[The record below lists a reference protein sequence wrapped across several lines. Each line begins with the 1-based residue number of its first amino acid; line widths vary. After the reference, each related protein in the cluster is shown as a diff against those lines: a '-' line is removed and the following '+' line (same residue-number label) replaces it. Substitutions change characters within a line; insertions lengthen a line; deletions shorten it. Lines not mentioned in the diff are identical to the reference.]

1 MATSPTTPFAL
12 NVKIRAGASAEKYG
26 AGRPD
31 KSSFARNGSLTNSS
45 APLEIRHGP
54 PLRLICDRGGAPLRR
69 RADDNLI
76 LSVSGIDANGKNLA
90 TIALKRGLQETDC
103 VRKVALLFLY
113 SITLSSLIERYT
125 QTMKAYITIWF
136 LLTITSA
143 GLTQPVSM
151 VAIEDPQ
158 FDAQFAQRTIPQ
170 VTGKL
175 LHVSP
180 QEIKE
185 TSITYA
191 LVTLAGQKTK
201 TAHLAA
207 DGNFQLEL
215 DHPLPYQQIWLHVGE
230 LFYSGLYANK
240 QLHVELDIPKLKAA
254 GKEVAFKGDGV
265 RYLGEDGPLNEY
277 MNEYVLFRRADQ
289 LALSSH
295 MQQIRRSQHPVE
307 TEVLAAYTPIFDSL
321 KTIQAEYVATH
332 PSPYAWLLEN
342 DRLSEFYS
350 RICSYYWGHTIEPA
364 LFRQIK
370 EHKTYLLSNS
380 SMVFHLYLSTYFSQ
394 LPANRV
400 TVSWQEVARLPDL
413 TKSEKAAVDSLR
425 GTATLSPAPAYR
437 AQWTK
442 QLGPRMRK
450 LRQDRMIAQG
460 IHWLDSLYSP
470 ARADIM
476 KLLLN
481 TSKDIAEQKAALE
494 QILPS
499 MTTSWCKVI
508 AKKDYARTIDQ
519 IASVNSALAASGD
532 SPTAADFGRPLQ
544 QTDFGATLYKLSG
557 MSGAD
562 FLNKLKQSFVGKA
575 IVLDRWA
582 TWCAPCLQE
591 MPHSKKLQQD
601 AKDLPVV
608 FVYVCTAQ
616 GSDEGKWK
624 RKIAELNLPGIHFFI
639 DEALDAKLAQLFSF
653 TGYPGYA
660 FIDQKGIYKAGA
672 ITWLSAIKG
681 KDDLAALLK

>member
-1 MATSPTTPFAL
+1 
-12 NVKIRAGASAEKYG
+12 
-26 AGRPD
+26 
-31 KSSFARNGSLTNSS
+31 
-45 APLEIRHGP
+45 
-54 PLRLICDRGGAPLRR
+54 
-69 RADDNLI
+69 
-76 LSVSGIDANGKNLA
+76 
-90 TIALKRGLQETDC
+90 
-103 VRKVALLFLY
+103 
-113 SITLSSLIERYT
+113 
-125 QTMKAYITIWF
+125 MKASITIWV
-136 LLTITSA
+136 LLTTVVNSLAQPA
-143 GLTQPVSM
+143 GV

-180 QEIKE
+180 QEMKE
-185 TSITYA
+185 TTITYT

-207 DGNFQLEL
+207 DGSFQLEL
-215 DHPLPYQQIWLHVGE
+215 DYPLPYQQIWVHFGE
-230 LFYSGLYANK
+230 LFYTGLYANK
-240 QLHVELDIPKLKAA
+240 QLYVELDVPKLKVA
-254 GKEVAFKGDGV
+254 GKEVAFKTDGV

-277 MNEYVLFRRADQ
+277 MNEYMLFKRADQ
-289 LALSSH
+289 LALSAR
-295 MQQIRRSQHPVE
+295 MQQIRRSQHPVAN
-307 TEVLAAYTPIFDSL
+307 EVLASFNPIFDSL
-321 KTIQAEYVATH
+321 KTIQAEFVATH

-350 RICSYYWGHTIEPA
+350 QICLHYWGHPMEPA
-364 LFRQIK
+364 LFDQIK
-370 EHKTYLLSNS
+370 AHKTYLLANS
-380 SMVFHLYLSTYFSQ
+380 SMVFHLYLSGYFRQ
-394 LPANRV
+394 LLSNLV
-400 TVSWQEVARLPDL
+400 TVNWQDVARLSDL
-413 TKSEKAAVDSLR
+413 TEPEKAAIDSLR
-425 GTATLSPAPAYR
+425 STATLSPAPAHR
-437 AQWTK
+437 DQWNE

-460 IHWLDSLYSP
+460 IRWLDSLYSP

-476 KLLLN
+476 KLNLN

-508 AKKDYARTIDQ
+508 AKKEYARTIDQ
-519 IASVNSALAASGD
+519 IASVNKALAGSGN

-544 QTDFGATLYKLSG
+544 QTDFGATLYKLSD

-591 MPHSKKLQQD
+591 MPHSKKLQQE
-601 AKDLPVV
+601 AKDLSVV

-624 RKIAELNLPGIHFFI
+624 RKIAELELPGIHFFI
-639 DEALDAKLAQLFSF
+639 DEALDAKLGQLFSF
-653 TGYPGYA
+653 SGYPGYA
-660 FIDQKGIYKAGA
+660 FIDQKGVYKPGA
-672 ITWLSAIKG
+672 ITRLSAIKG

>member
-1 MATSPTTPFAL
+1 M
-12 NVKIRAGASAEKYG
+12 
-26 AGRPD
+26 
-31 KSSFARNGSLTNSS
+31 
-45 APLEIRHGP
+45 
-54 PLRLICDRGGAPLRR
+54 
-69 RADDNLI
+69 
-76 LSVSGIDANGKNLA
+76 
-90 TIALKRGLQETDC
+90 DC
-103 VRKVALLFLY
+103 VLRVAMIFLNL
-113 SITLSSLIERYT
+113 TALSSLIELYAK
-125 QTMKAYITIWF
+125 TMKAYITIWF
-136 LLTITSA
+136 ILTISSA
-143 GLTQPVSM
+143 GLAQPVSI

-185 TSITYA
+185 TTITYT
-191 LVTLAGQKTK
+191 LVTLLGQKTK

-207 DGNFQLEL
+207 DGSFQMEL
-215 DHPLPYQQIWLHVGE
+215 DYPLPYQQIWAQFGE
-230 LFYSGLYANK
+230 LFYTGLYANK
-240 QLHVELDIPKLKAA
+240 QLYVELDVPKLKAA
-254 GKEVAFKGDGV
+254 GKEVAFKADGV

-277 MNEYVLFRRADQ
+277 MNEYILFKRADQ
-289 LALSSH
+289 LALSSR

-321 KTIQAEYVATH
+321 KTIQAEFVATH

-350 RICSYYWGHTIEPA
+350 RISLYYWGHTMEPA

-370 EHKTYLLSNS
+370 EHKTYLLANS
-380 SMVFHLYLSTYFSQ
+380 SMVFHLYLSAYFSQ
-394 LPANRV
+394 LPSNRV
-400 TVSWQEVARLPDL
+400 TVSWQDVARLSDL
-413 TKSEKAAVDSLR
+413 TEPEKAAIDSLR
-425 GTATLSPAPAYR
+425 STATLSPAPAHR
-437 AQWTK
+437 AQWTE

-460 IHWLDSLYSP
+460 IRWLDSLYSP

-476 KLLLN
+476 KLQLN

-508 AKKDYARTIDQ
+508 AKKEYARTIDQ
-519 IASVNSALAASGD
+519 IASVNKALAASGN
-532 SPTAADFGRPLQ
+532 SPTAAGFGRPLQ
-544 QTDFGATLYKLSG
+544 QTDFGATLYKLSD

-562 FLNKLKQSFVGKA
+562 FLAKLKQSFVGRA

-601 AKDLPVV
+601 TKDLPVV

-616 GSDEGKWK
+616 GSDEGQWK
-624 RKIAELNLPGIHFFI
+624 RKIAELKLRGIHFFI

-653 TGYPGYA
+653 SGYPSYA
-660 FIDQKGIYKAGA
+660 FINQKGVYKPGA
-672 ITWLSAIKG
+672 ITWLSAIKD
-681 KDDLAALLK
+681 KDALAALLE